1 MRHKGKEYGGKS
13 QARKSAWICW
23 PCDLPGTAGLCACLS
38 PPFLGPSSLAL
49 WRRCQ
54 AGAPLAAGCHLGWGQ
69 GASPGPRPDPAGFR
83 GSSRSLRRP
92 GAGAKGCRGVLPAVP
107 SAGVAA
113 LPCIPFCTRSI
124 LAPIDGRF
132 PAGEGRCCPAG
143 QEKWLFAE
151 PGAGSS
157 IDLWCLVRDQLGRS
171 LAVPGAQ
178 RGPGLGG
185 ERGNARLA
193 EGARG
198 HGMLWSRPA
207 HTSHPAHPPEP
218 SLPQFPGSEL
228 G

>member
-1 MRHKGKEYGGKS
+1 M
-13 QARKSAWICW
+13 
-23 PCDLPGTAGLCACLS
+23 S

-49 WRRCQ
+49 WRRCR

-92 GAGAKGCRGVLPAVP
+92 GAGAKGCRGCSPQSPRRGWPP
-107 SAGVAA
+107 S
-113 LPCIPFCTRSI
+113 PCIPFCTRSI

-171 LAVPGAQ
+171 LAVPRAQ

-198 HGMLWSRPA
+198 HGCSGAAQL
-207 HTSHPAHPPEP
+207 THPTLHIPQTLPCLSFPDQSWARGCSSMTQ
-218 SLPQFPGSEL
+218 SLVMVPGL
-228 G
+228 

>member
-1 MRHKGKEYGGKS
+1 M
-13 QARKSAWICW
+13 
-23 PCDLPGTAGLCACLS
+23 S

-69 GASPGPRPDPAGFR
+69 GASPGPRPGPAGFR

-113 LPCIPFCTRSI
+113 LPSIPFCTRSI

-171 LAVPGAQ
+171 LAVPRAQ

-198 HGMLWSRPA
+198 HEMLGSRPA
-207 HTSHPAHPPEP
+207 HTSHPAHPPDL
-218 SLPQFPGSEL
+218 SLPQFPG
-228 G
+228 